1 MSKIKNIIFDFG
13 GVIMEIDY
21 QQAVKSFLNLG
32 LKDAAKQLDP
42 YTQKGIFGDLE
53 SGKIND
59 ITFCH
64 KLSNMVGQELT
75 WEECQ
80 AAWKGYC
87 KDLPQRN
94 LVALKKLRAEGYRI
108 ILLSNTNP
116 FMMGW
121 AMSNEFDNKGHSVKD
136 YFDAVYLSYQCKIM
150 KPQPEIFQ
158 LILDKENI
166 QPEET
171 LFVDDGPKNV
181 DAATRLGFQVMCP
194 PEGADWTHEIYR
206 HL

>member
-1 MSKIKNIIFDFG
+1 MGKIKNIIFDFG

-21 QQAVKSFLNLG
+21 EQAVKSFLRLG
-32 LKDAAKQLDP
+32 LTDAVKQLDP
-42 YTQKGIFGDLE
+42 YTQQGIFGDLE

-59 ITFCH
+59 EDFRQ
-64 KLSNMVGQELT
+64 KLSKMVGRILT

-80 AAWKGYC
+80 TAWKGYC
-87 KDLPQRN
+87 KNLPHRN
-94 LVALKKLRAEGYRI
+94 LLTLKKLRAEGYRI

-116 FMMGW
+116 FMMSW
-121 AMSNEFDNKGHSVKD
+121 AMSNEFDNEGHPLSD
-136 YFDAVYLSYQCKIM
+136 YLDASYLSYQCKIM

-158 LILDKENI
+158 LILNKEKI
-166 QPEET
+166 RPEET

-181 DAATRLGFQVMCP
+181 DVAARLGFQILCP
-194 PEGADWTHEIYR
+194 PEGSDWTNEIYH